1 MRQIRLALEGDTG
14 AVQREVWKTGEDRR
28 VSEATL
34 VLQSSPSLPV
44 LENGCVC
51 VSHRFTMVFSE
62 VPDMSDTSHDF
73 VQQHQKEK
81 EAQVR

>member
-1 MRQIRLALEGDTG
+1 
-14 AVQREVWKTGEDRR
+14 
-28 VSEATL
+28 
-34 VLQSSPSLPV
+34 
-44 LENGCVC
+44 
-51 VSHRFTMVFSE
+51 MVFSE